1 MTLLEQAVVGPD
13 VDPEALIKEA
23 RRLRRRRWLVGLG
36 VVLAVAAVGAIV
48 GVASRGSSPPARSA
62 APALPLLGTAPP
74 GRAHNAPD
82 ACGLLSNAEASTL
95 LRAQAVGKAYTSLG
109 FPVSSRT
116 PATPTYSQCRYTSQ
130 STPGEIRLFVNASP
144 ANAPS
149 LAVMQRAAAGN
160 PGDRILTIDGST
172 AVWQPWTQQNLQ
184 GQGGSL
190 DSVKKGDFVEIVLVY
205 VARDPASVASD
216 AMRLAVLSR
225 I

>member
-1 MTLLEQAVVGPD
+1 MTLLEQLAVRPA

-23 RRLRRRRWLVGLG
+23 RRLRRRRWLIGLC
-36 VVLAVAAVGAIV
+36 VLIAAAAIGTIV

-62 APALPLLGTAPP
+62 APTLPLRGTKPP
-74 GRAHNAPD
+74 AVAHNAPD

-109 FPVSSRT
+109 FPVSSQT

-149 LAVMQRAAAGN
+149 FAVIQRAAAGN

-172 AVWQPWTQQNLQ
+172 AVWQPWAQQNLQ

-190 DSVKKGDFVEIVLVY
+190 DSVKKGDFVELVLVY
-205 VARDPASVASD
+205 VASDPAAVAND
-216 AMRLAVLSR
+216 AMRLVLSR